1 MVHTMTAFARLER
14 HGHWGVLTWEL
25 RSVNH
30 RYLEIYLRLPEEW
43 RLLEDRVRERV
54 REHLQRGKVDC
65 SLRYRLG
72 AGMVAEISVN
82 EALVK
87 QLARASRDVD
97 AILYNPAPVSA
108 VEILRWPGVLEQAEL
123 DLTPVHEQAIDLLD
137 ETLRQLVE
145 SRAREG
151 GRLSQVILQR
161 QEAMTEIAADVRKLL
176 PSILQRQRE
185 RLTVRLAELKAEL
198 DQIRLEQEML
208 LLTQKMDV
216 AEELDRLDT
225 HIAEVRRVLE
235 AGGGVGRR
243 LDFLLQELNRE
254 ANTLG
259 SKSVDAETTRASVEL
274 KVLIE
279 QMREQ
284 AQNIE

>member
-1 MVHTMTAFARLER
+1 MVHSMTAFARRER
-14 HGHWGVLTWEL
+14 QGDWGTLTWEL

-30 RYLEIYLRLPEEW
+30 RFLEAYLRLPEDL
-43 RLLEDRVRERV
+43 RPLEDRVRERV

-65 SLRYRLG
+65 ALRFR
-72 AGMVAEISVN
+72 AGTGLVPEISVN
-82 EALVK
+82 EALAT

-97 AILYNPAPVSA
+97 GILYNPAPVSS
-108 VEILRWPGVLEQAEL
+108 VEILRWPGVLEQGEVDL
-123 DLTPVHEQAIDLLD
+123 DSVHEQVIGLLD
-137 ETLRQLVE
+137 ETLSQLVE

-151 GRLSQVILQR
+151 ARLGQVILQR
-161 QEAMTEIAADVRKLL
+161 LDTMGTITASVRELL
-176 PSILQRQRE
+176 PGILQRQRE
-185 RLTVRLAELKAEL
+185 RLAARLVELKSEL
-198 DQIRLEQEML
+198 DQTRLEQEML
-208 LLTQKMDV
+208 ILAQKMDV
-216 AEELDRLDT
+216 AEELDRLQS
-225 HIAEVRRVLE
+225 HIEEVRRVL
-235 AGGGVGRR
+235 AGGGAVGRR

-259 SKSVDAETTRASVEL
+259 SKSVDTETTRASVEL